1 VRSPTTDA
9 SPVDGRELVAIFV
22 GGFAG
27 ALARHGLNEALPAGP
42 GQWPWPTFTAN
53 IVGAFLLG
61 CFATGLASSSYR
73 RPLLTSG
80 FCGAL
85 TTFSTLQLELLRM
98 LDQDELGL
106 ALAYVSLS
114 LALGLAAVL
123 IATRLAR
130 RARVPA

>member
-1 VRSPTTDA
+1 MFA
-9 SPVDGRELVAIFV
+9 

-27 ALARHGLNEALPAGP
+27 ALARHGLNEVLPAGP
-42 GQWPWPTFTAN
+42 GQWPWATFTAN
-53 IVGAFLLG
+53 IAGAFLFG
-61 CFATGLASSSYR
+61 CFATRLAPTSYR

-106 ALAYVSLS
+106 ALLYMGVSLV
-114 LALGLAAVL
+114 AGLAAVL
-123 IATRLAR
+123 VATRLMR
-130 RARVPA
+130 RAWATA